1 MKECG
6 LCRRSRPDDNLWCQ
20 EKQCPMEDAPLRLRA
35 GDRMGEMEIV
45 QWITTL
51 PAATLYKARR
61 GAAVVLLKVA
71 HPGYEDKLK
80 REALFLTGHTHP
92 VLPQLLPAL
101 SGASPAEYPYGRT
114 AARGRIV
121 TFAVFDYVE
130 SQVLRE
136 FLDRDPQPWYLTTGW
151 LVAGLADALAFLND
165 RGLLHLCLSP
175 EVVLVRFDQENVP
188 RPVLTDLGV
197 ACPYEDL
204 PRHWRPAFA
213 LPAYAAPEVAHGG
226 AVGPATDVYGI
237 GRLFAEMLTGQP
249 PVRGV
254 STALAEAPAV
264 TPTAGLLAERTDLVV
279 LPQLATRAAA
289 ADPRRRPA
297 NMPLFLQELL
307 AALPP
312 VPRENRARVVRAEAL
327 WMLAV
332 AAVLVGLLLLA
343 AIIFNPA

>member
-6 LCRRSRPDDNLWCQ
+6 LCRRSRLDDNLWCQ
-20 EKQCPMEDAPLRLRA
+20 EKECPVEDAPLRLRA
-35 GDRMGEMEIV
+35 GDRLGEIEIV

-71 HPGYEDKLK
+71 HPGCEDKLK
-80 REALFLTGHTHP
+80 REALFLTDHAHP

-101 SGASPAEYPYGRT
+101 SGAATSEYPYGRT

-136 FLDRDPQPWYLTTGW
+136 YLDRDPQPWYLTTGW

-175 EVVLVRFDQENVP
+175 EVVLVRFDKENVP
-188 RPVLTDLGV
+188 RPLLTDLGV
-197 ACPYEDL
+197 ACTFEDL

-213 LPAYAAPEVAHGG
+213 LPAYVAPEVAHGG
-226 AVGPATDVYGI
+226 AVGQATDVYGI
-237 GRLFAEMLTGQP
+237 GRLLVEMLTGQP
-249 PVRGV
+249 PRRGA
-254 STALAEAPAV
+254 SGAAAEAPAV
-264 TPTAGLLAERTDLVV
+264 TPTASLLAERMDLVV
-279 LPQLATRAAA
+279 LPQLAGRAAA

-297 NMPLFLQELL
+297 NVLHFLQELL
-307 AALPP
+307 ATVPP
-312 VPRENRARVVRAEAL
+312 VPREHRARAVRVEAL

-332 AAVLVGLLLLA
+332 AAVLVGLLLVLA
-343 AIIFNPA
+343 VIF

>member
-61 GAAVVLLKVA
+61 GASVVLLKVA

-175 EVVLVRFDQENVP
+175 E
-188 RPVLTDLGV
+188 
-197 ACPYEDL
+197 
-204 PRHWRPAFA
+204 
-213 LPAYAAPEVAHGG
+213 
-226 AVGPATDVYGI
+226 AVSYTHLDVYK
-237 GRLFAEMLTGQP
+237 R
-249 PVRGV
+249 
-254 STALAEAPAV
+254 
-264 TPTAGLLAERTDLVV
+264 
-279 LPQLATRAAA
+279 QL
-289 ADPRRRPA
+289 
-297 NMPLFLQELL
+297 
-307 AALPP
+307 
-312 VPRENRARVVRAEAL
+312 
-327 WMLAV
+327 
-332 AAVLVGLLLLA
+332 
-343 AIIFNPA
+343 

>member
-6 LCRRSRPDDNLWCQ
+6 LCRRSRLDGNLWCQ
-20 EKQCPMEDAPLRLRA
+20 EKQCPVEDAPLRLRA
-35 GDRMGEMEIV
+35 GDRMGEIEIV

-71 HPGYEDKLK
+71 HPGCEDKLK
-80 REALFLTGHTHP
+80 REALFLTAHAHP

-101 SGASPAEYPYGRT
+101 SGASATEYPYGRT

-188 RPVLTDLGV
+188 RPLLTDLGV

-204 PRHWRPAFA
+204 PRHWQPAFA
-213 LPAYAAPEVAHGG
+213 PPAYTAPEVARGG
-226 AVGPATDVYGI
+226 AVGQATDVYGI
-237 GRLFAEMLTGQP
+237 GRLFVEMLTGQP
-249 PVRGV
+249 PGRGAAGAMV
-254 STALAEAPAV
+254 EAPAI
-264 TPTAGLLAERTDLVV
+264 TPTEGLLAERLDLVV
-279 LPQLATRAAA
+279 LPQLAGRAAS
-289 ADPRRRPA
+289 ADPRRRPD
-297 NMPLFLQELL
+297 NMLLFIQELL

-312 VPRENRARVVRAEAL
+312 VPPEHRARAVRTEAL

-343 AIIFNPA
+343 AIIFN